1 MQRDKNTKK
10 EEKGLQKLRQK
21 IKLHLKKRQMEVPKK
36 CKMTTQRHKRKMMK
50 KMKDAELQQSAEF
63 LSDGSQG

>member
-1 MQRDKNTKK
+1 MQRDKNTEK
-10 EEKGLQKLRQK
+10 EEKGLQELRQK

-50 KMKDAELQQSAEF
+50 KMKAAELQQSAAF
-63 LSDGSQG
+63 LPDVSRG